1 MSVLKSSAM
10 EEKFYSTPH
19 LIVSD
24 VISWDVWRIPG
35 DIKRVSGD
43 ICQ

>member
-1 MSVLKSSAM
+1 M
-10 EEKFYSTPH
+10 EEMYTMFYSTPH

-24 VISWDVWRIPG
+24 VISWDVWRVPG
-35 DIKRVSGD
+35 DIERVSGD